1 MPFASQLPASGTL
14 PYKPIRSQATPI
26 CCKHVL
32 MLTTCQSQA
41 TLLVGKPVSQR
52 NNDSG
57 RLNKTCQNLSSMSI
71 IQNHHLWVQT
81 CMCIWA
87 APEHALECS
96 CACPLHHELPHQLF
110 KLYLIIQVAVSIH
123 PARAELSE
131 AAYRRS
137 CDCCS
142 SDTTVAMVTSGH
154 ADKHCIFATANTSLF
169 KIIQLYYT
177 THTTAISVIQRDA
190 KASQQRQQQQKSAY
204 IIWLPLMWAHFEAQ
218 V

>member
-1 MPFASQLPASGTL
+1 
-14 PYKPIRSQATPI
+14 
-26 CCKHVL
+26 
-32 MLTTCQSQA
+32 
-41 TLLVGKPVSQR
+41 
-52 NNDSG
+52 
-57 RLNKTCQNLSSMSI
+57 MSVCP
-71 IQNHHLWVQT
+71 NSPSLGAQT
-81 CMCIWA
+81 CTCMWA
-87 APEHALECS
+87 APEHVLECA
-96 CACPLHHELPHQLF
+96 CVCPLHHELPHQLF

-204 IIWLPLMWAHFEAQ
+204 IIWLPSMWAHFEAQ

>member
-71 IQNHHLWVQT
+71 IQNHHARRACVSGQHLSMPWSVPVLVLCTMSSPTSSSNCTSSYKWLSPYTLQGQ
-81 CMCIWA
+81 
-87 APEHALECS
+87 S
-96 CACPLHHELPHQLF
+96 C
-110 KLYLIIQVAVSIH
+110 
-123 PARAELSE
+123 
-131 AAYRRS
+131 
-137 CDCCS
+137 
-142 SDTTVAMVTSGH
+142 
-154 ADKHCIFATANTSLF
+154 
-169 KIIQLYYT
+169 
-177 THTTAISVIQRDA
+177 
-190 KASQQRQQQQKSAY
+190 QRQHTGDHVIAV
-204 IIWLPLMWAHFEAQ
+204 AQ
-218 V
+218 TPQLQW